1 VGIPRALRG
10 RRAIVTLLA
19 LSASLLIGTVSLVAT
34 APAGATTG
42 PTPLAHPPRFE
53 VSAIEAA
60 PYIGRFKL
68 VQPLD
73 RRLISG
79 AYVAETNERGYVE
92 GTIAI
97 YHYEAA
103 GRPSALVARTYEY
116 HAVDGGMEID
126 VISPQNQVILARIK
140 LHQSGAGRLSGTFRS
155 LMPAEDPQ
163 TISLARASVPPE
175 PEEPAQSTPAGG
187 GADAQSPPAE
197 GEAGTQSPP
206 PATAEAG
213 AESSSPNARAVAE
226 VAARAVRLF

>member
-1 VGIPRALRG
+1 VPISRTLKG
-10 RRAIVTLLA
+10 RCAAVL
-19 LSASLLIGTVSLVAT
+19 LSAVTAFVVAA

-53 VSAIEAA
+53 VNAIEAA
-60 PYIGRFKL
+60 PYIGHFKL

-73 RRLISG
+73 RRLLSG
-79 AYVAETNERGYVE
+79 AYVAERNERGYVE

-126 VISPQNQVILARIK
+126 VISPENQVILARMK

-155 LMPAEDPQ
+155 LMPAGGPQ
-163 TISLARASVPPE
+163 TISMARVTAQPE
-175 PEEPAQSTPAGG
+175 PEEPT
-187 GADAQSPPAE
+187 QSPPAQTS
-197 GEAGTQSPP
+197 GAAG
-206 PATAEAG
+206 
-213 AESSSPNARAVAE
+213 ESSSANAHSVAE
-226 VAARAVRLF
+226 AVVRAVRIF

>member
-1 VGIPRALRG
+1 VPNPGTLRG
-10 RRAIVTLLA
+10 RCTAALLLA
-19 LSASLLIGTVSLVAT
+19 LTASVIAT

-73 RRLISG
+73 RRLLSG
-79 AYVAETNERGYVE
+79 AYVAERNERGYLE

-126 VISPQNQVILARIK
+126 VISPQNQVILARLK

-155 LMPAEDPQ
+155 LLPAEDPQ
-163 TISLARASVPPE
+163 TISMARATAPPE
-175 PEEPAQSTPAGG
+175 AEAE
-187 GADAQSPPAE
+187 AQSPPAE
-197 GEAGTQSPP
+197 REVNAKSPP
-206 PATAEAG
+206 ADPGATTGAG
-213 AESSSPNARAVAE
+213 HESSSPNARVVAE